1 MFEHLGKFLRKFQQ
15 LFFRV
20 VRELTPQVCGKMYK
34 WTVGALSALH
44 EGSEARMITILEKA
58 NLAAIHTGRVT
69 LMPKDVELAM
79 KLSDATEHYKTMV
92 SVSEKESRE
101 EHKSREENRRKELE
115 HLKNRKRKPE
125 SVECL
130 PGGSGTVASDE
141 DDTESPTVIVRH
153 WKKSMLDSSSDSEG
167 NEIDSQ
173 RTRKKNVWYSKRL
186 TKEQFDYFKQH
197 GFTDELVTIVFDE
210 GWDKVDIENYILL
223 YNHQNNEDV
232 PLPTFARQKDVYG
245 KSGKGKDGGKKPT
258 KCDEEGKDCEGG
270 KSKGTD
276 GKGRKKGVKS
286 TYTKNDKGGERSG
299 SGKDGNQKS
308 TKMKNAKHGE
318 PSGSRKDGK
327 GEKSNKTKNDKH
339 GEQSGSGK
347 DGKGEKSNKTKNDEG
362 EPSGSGKDGK
372 GEKSKKTKN
381 DKGGE
386 PSGSGKDGKGEKS
399 KKTKNDTGEKS
410 GSRKGKKKD
419 KSNETK
425 NVKRGETSRSD
436 EPGRKNTKDRDK
448 GNKRSKSKKS
458 QMEINDP
465 IVHFGTNVSEAS
477 DLYREGRG
485 SENSDG
491 HGGKSDECCGRR
503 EG

>member
-1 MFEHLGKFLRKFQQ
+1 MFEHLRKFLCKFQQ

-20 VRELTPQVCGKMYK
+20 VRELTPQVCRKMYK
-34 WTVGALSALH
+34 WTVGALSMLH

-58 NLAAIHTGRVT
+58 NLAEIHVGRVT
-69 LMPKDVELAM
+69 LMPKDVKLAM
-79 KLSDATEHYKTMV
+79 KLSDATEHYKTTV
-92 SVSEKESRE
+92 SVSEKESHE
-101 EHKSREENRRKELE
+101 EHRSREESRRKELE

-141 DDTESPTVIVRH
+141 DNTESPTVIVRH

-173 RTRKKNVWYSKRL
+173 RTRKKNVQCSKRL

-232 PLPTFARQKDVYG
+232 PLPTFAQQKDVYG

-299 SGKDGNQKS
+299 SRKDGNQKS
-308 TKMKNAKHGE
+308 TKTKNAKHGE
-318 PSGSRKDGK
+318 TSGSRKDGK
-327 GEKSNKTKNDKH
+327 GEKSNKMKNDKH
-339 GEQSGSGK
+339 GE
-347 DGKGEKSNKTKNDEG
+347 
-362 EPSGSGKDGK
+362 
-372 GEKSKKTKN
+372 
-381 DKGGE
+381 
-386 PSGSGKDGKGEKS
+386 
-399 KKTKNDTGEKS
+399 
-410 GSRKGKKKD
+410 
-419 KSNETK
+419 
-425 NVKRGETSRSD
+425 
-436 EPGRKNTKDRDK
+436 
-448 GNKRSKSKKS
+448 
-458 QMEINDP
+458 
-465 IVHFGTNVSEAS
+465 
-477 DLYREGRG
+477 
-485 SENSDG
+485 
-491 HGGKSDECCGRR
+491 
-503 EG
+503 

>member
-1 MFEHLGKFLRKFQQ
+1 MFEHLRKFLRKFLCKFQQ

-44 EGSEARMITILEKA
+44 EGSEARMITILEKT
-58 NLAAIHTGRVT
+58 NLAKIHARRVT

-92 SVSEKESRE
+92 SVSEKESCE
-101 EHKSREENRRKELE
+101 EHKSREESRRKEPE
-115 HLKNRKRKPE
+115 RLKNRKRKPE

-141 DDTESPTVIVRH
+141 DNTESPTVIVRH

-167 NEIDSQ
+167 NEIYSQ
-173 RTRKKNVWYSKRL
+173 RTQKKNVRCSKRL
-186 TKEQFDYFKQH
+186 TKEQFDFFKQH

-286 TYTKNDKGGERSG
+286 TYMKNDKGGERSG

-318 PSGSRKDGK
+318 PSGSRKDV
-327 GEKSNKTKNDKH
+327 
-339 GEQSGSGK
+339 
-347 DGKGEKSNKTKNDEG
+347 KGEKSNKTKNDEG

-381 DKGGE
+381 DKG
-386 PSGSGKDGKGEKS
+386 
-399 KKTKNDTGEKS
+399 EKS
-410 GSRKGKKKD
+410 GSGKGKKKD

-425 NVKRGETSRSD
+425 NVKHGETSQSN

-477 DLYREGRG
+477 DLYREG
-485 SENSDG
+485 
-491 HGGKSDECCGRR
+491 
-503 EG
+503 